1 MQKVIK
7 FSNKFIS
14 LDFKIDQRQNEI
26 MRWKFCFIIF
36 ISQVASAQEVQQ
48 EINDQVWKPFIKN
61 FNERNTDGFMAVHSK
76 DVVRS
81 PRDAKLVWNWDEYYK
96 NQKEGDDRGK
106 TSSSKRQLELRFT
119 ERINNSSSAVDV
131 GVYKTSV
138 IRPDGTSRSSYGRFH
153 VVLRKEKGTWKILA
167 DTDSSE
173 GETITEKEFLAASP
187 ME

>member
-1 MQKVIK
+1 VIR
-7 FSNKFIS
+7 FSNRCIS
-14 LDFKIDQRQNEI
+14 LEFKIALFPIETMKLSFTFFLFATQIAFGQEAQR
-26 MRWKFCFIIF
+26 
-36 ISQVASAQEVQQ
+36 
-48 EINDQVWKPFIKN
+48 EINEQVWRPFIKN
-61 FNERNTDGFMAVHSK
+61 FNDRSTDGFMAVHSK

-96 NQKEGDDRGK
+96 NQKEGDERGK

-138 IRPDGTSRSSYGRFH
+138 TRPDGTLRSSYGRFH
-153 VVLRKEKGTWKILA
+153 VVLRKENGIWKILV

-173 GETITEKEFLAASP
+173 GGTITEKEFLAASP

>member
-1 MQKVIK
+1 M
-7 FSNKFIS
+7 
-14 LDFKIDQRQNEI
+14 KI
-26 MRWKFCFIIF
+26 MKWKFCCIIF
-36 ISQVASAQEVQQ
+36 ISQLAIAQDVQR

-81 PRDAKLVWNWDEYYK
+81 PRDSKVVWNWGEYYK
-96 NQKEGDDRGK
+96 NQKEGDERGK
-106 TSSSKRQLELRFT
+106 AASSNRQLELRFT
-119 ERINNSSSAVDV
+119 ERINSTSSAVDV

-138 IRPDGTSRSSYGRFH
+138 TRPDGTSRSSYGRFH
-153 VVLRKEKGTWKILA
+153 VVLRKENGIWKILV

-173 GETITEKEFLAASP
+173 GGTITEKEFLAASP